1 MAVNA
6 QMLEDLYHKITDETS
21 TRFDEGAENLAA
33 INQALEQQVAALRNE
48 LANMRAELGL
58 EMDRRIDRQVGMLRQ
73 EIARDAK
80 EPSMRMMSGNLISDP
95 RNKGIEHFSGGR
107 LEDAKSFNQWKTN
120 AFNYLE
126 KFAPGSK
133 VVLKALEHVTGTTTF
148 EELQEHFD
156 DVEVWSDKYTP
167 ATFDHEIKVFLT
179 DHLDLSAAEII
190 EDTDSGVES
199 WKKLTQH
206 FEPRSH
212 ITMSNLK
219 TRIYDMHTESAKNY
233 SKLQD
238 LVREL
243 DKRIRTF
250 KERGGKYDS
259 EDTAATIYTM
269 MDENL
274 KQEARRSKIIGNEKL
289 MREYIAAEATES
301 RESNFAKKKPSN
313 AMDVDA
319 LKKKEKEEE
328 DEDEPTPPSA
338 PPGGLD
344 AVRVGKNQCRIC
356 LQEGHWSNECT
367 QNQKKGKGKDGKGDK
382 YGGKEKGKDG
392 KGKGGKGKGQ
402 NGKGKGKGYAYG
414 VEEQQWDGWYA
425 DDWWIKWP
433 LEEAP
438 REGPL
443 WSVATRKQPAQQP
456 SSRPTGRLSSV
467 VEKPVPLV
475 HDFPALAPTI
485 DTGNPFRILM
495 EDGQGMETDP
505 EEVKGHIKSS
515 EEAESGFIVSLFEDK
530 NCFGVPNQIDTE
542 VTHDDRTGTNLEE
555 AGTVTK
561 ILRNEVFGGRP
572 VKVSVDPK
580 ESIKIPIEDIIKR
593 TLQKTMAKA
602 NAVPRS
608 SGAGRNQ
615 EKSPKEAISVDRK
628 CVQRMYGPVLQ
639 TTRLRIFGRLPM
651 DCRR

>member
-1 MAVNA
+1 MAVSA
-6 QMLEDLYHKITDETS
+6 QMLEDIYHKITDETS
-21 TRFDEGAENLAA
+21 ARFDKGAEKLAE
-33 INQALEQQVAALRNE
+33 INQALEQQVAGLKNE
-48 LANMRAELGL
+48 LANLRTELGL

-73 EIARDAK
+73 EIARDAR
-80 EPSMRMMSGNLISDP
+80 EPSTKMMSGNLISDP
-95 RNKGIEHFSGGR
+95 RNKGVEHFSGGK
-107 LEDAKSFNQWKTN
+107 LEDAKSFNQWKTK

-133 VVLKALEHVTGTTTF
+133 VVLKSLEHDTGIMTF

-156 DVEVWSDKYTP
+156 EVEVWNNKYTP

-190 EDTDSGVES
+190 EDVDSGVES

-212 ITMSNLK
+212 VTMSNLK

-301 RESNFAKKKPSN
+301 RESNFVKKKPSN

-319 LKKKEKEEE
+319 LQKKEKEEE
-328 DEDEPTPPSA
+328 GNEEKPAPPSA
-338 PPGGLD
+338 APGGLD

-356 LQEGHWSNECT
+356 LEEGHWSSECP
-367 QNQKKGKGKDGKGDK
+367 QNQNKGKGKDGKGGK
-382 YGGKEKGKDG
+382 YGGKGKGKDG
-392 KGKGGKGKGQ
+392 KGKNGKGKGK

-414 VEEQQWDGWYA
+414 VEEQQWDGWYS
-425 DDWWIKWP
+425 DDWWIQWP
-433 LEEAP
+433 QEEAP

-443 WSVATRKQPAQQP
+443 WSVATRKQPSQQP
-456 SSRPTGRLSSV
+456 AVRPTGRLSSV
-467 VEKPVPLV
+467 FEKPVSLV

-485 DTGNPFRILM
+485 DTGNPFRILG
-495 EDGQGMETDP
+495 EDGQGIEADLR
-505 EEVKGHIKSS
+505 EVEIQTKSG
-515 EEAESGFIVSLFEDK
+515 EEAESGFVVSLFEDK
-530 NCFGVPNQIDTE
+530 NCFGVPDQIDTE
-542 VTHDDRTGTNLEE
+542 VTQDDRTGTILED
-555 AGTVTK
+555 AGTVAK
-561 ILRNEVFGGRP
+561 ILSDEVFGKRS
-572 VKVSVDPK
+572 VKASIDPK
-580 ESIKIPIEDIIKR
+580 KSIEIPIADIIQR
-593 TLQKTMAKA
+593 TLQKTKTKSAKKKA
-602 NAVPRS
+602 
-608 SGAGRNQ
+608 
-615 EKSPKEAISVDRK
+615 RK
-628 CVQRMYGPVLQ
+628 NR
-639 TTRLRIFGRLPM
+639 
-651 DCRR
+651 